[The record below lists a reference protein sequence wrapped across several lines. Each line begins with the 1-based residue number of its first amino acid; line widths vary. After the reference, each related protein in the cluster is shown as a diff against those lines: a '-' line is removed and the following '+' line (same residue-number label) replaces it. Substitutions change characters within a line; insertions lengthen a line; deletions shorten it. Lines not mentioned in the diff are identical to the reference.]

1 MRQFTYLDISFPRVY
16 TKKIMK
22 INKVV
27 LIEPSPAGINVYSKI
42 KILRLGLPIIA
53 SVLKEKGIATKVYA
67 EDIAEIDWK
76 EVEDADLVGISSTT
90 STVLGAFSIAEK
102 IKKMGKFIV
111 MGGAHPTFEPDECLK
126 YCDVVVR
133 GEGEETISELIDVLK
148 EEKPLNAIKG
158 ISFKDKEWRVFHN
171 PFRPSIMDIDKIPDP
186 DFSAVKG
193 FERVSV
199 LPISTS
205 RGCPFSCEFC
215 SVTALFGRKYRVRS
229 IDKVIEELKKY
240 YPKKKYVFFIDDNFS
255 ADPKRT
261 KELLKKIL
269 NEKLKIKW
277 SAQVRVESAL
287 DDELLRLMG
296 KSGCHTVYIGFESI
310 NPASLAEVHKNQMVS
325 FYKEAVR
332 RFRKNGIKV
341 HGMFVFGFDNDDKSI
356 LRKTVDFAIKAKIST
371 IQFLVL
377 TPIPGSKLYEKI
389 KASARLITDQWS
401 KFDGHFVVYKPLK
414 LSAYELQKEVIKGMK
429 KFYSMFSLLRAFL
442 TTKPSKTLFT
452 ETIFRLYGNFT
463 IKKWLRDKKNK
474 IYIKFLKQR
483 S

>member
-1 MRQFTYLDISFPRVY
+1 
-16 TKKIMK
+16 MK

-27 LIEPSPAGINVYSKI
+27 LIEPKPAGVNVYSKF
-42 KILRLGLPIIA
+42 KLLRLGLPIIA
-53 SVLKEKGIATKVYA
+53 SVLKENGIETKVYV

-90 STVLGAFSIAEK
+90 STILGAFSIAER

-133 GEGEETISELIDVLK
+133 GEGEETIKEVIDALR
-148 EEKPLNAIKG
+148 EDKPLNGIKG
-158 ISFKDKEWRVFHN
+158 ISFKDKDGRIFHN
-171 PFRPSIMDIDKIPDP
+171 PFRPYIYDLDKIPDP
-186 DFSAVKG
+186 DFSVVKD
-193 FERVSV
+193 FEKISV

-215 SVTALFGRKYRVRS
+215 SVTTLFGRKYRTRS
-229 IDKVIEELKKY
+229 ADSVISEIKKY
-240 YPKKKYVFFIDDNFS
+240 YPKKKYVFFIDDNF
-255 ADPKRT
+255 AANPERT
-261 KELLKKIL
+261 KELLRRIID
-269 NEKLKIKW
+269 ERLKIKW

-287 DDELLRLMG
+287 DDELLKLMK
-296 KSGCHTVYIGFESI
+296 KSGCHFVFIGFESI
-310 NPASLAEVHKNQMVS
+310 NPASLAEVHKNQMVTI
-325 FYKEAVR
+325 YKEAVQ

-377 TPIPGSKLYEKI
+377 TPIPGSKLYEKM
-389 KASARLITDQWS
+389 KSTARLLTDQWS

-429 KFYSMFSLLRAFL
+429 KFYSIFHIVRAFF
-442 TTKPSKTLFT
+442 TTKPSKTFFM

-463 IKKWLRDKKNK
+463 VRKWLKDKKNK
-474 IYIKFLKQR
+474 LYIKFLKQLKNSYKSSLR
-483 S
+483 LNGSS

>member
-1 MRQFTYLDISFPRVY
+1 
-16 TKKIMK
+16 MK

-27 LIEPSPAGINVYSKI
+27 LIEPRPAGINVYSKF

-53 SVLKEKGIATKVYA
+53 SVLKEKGIESRVYV
-67 EDIAEIDWK
+67 EDIGEIDWK
-76 EVEDADLVGISSTT
+76 EVENSDIVGISSTT
-90 STVLGAFSIAEK
+90 STILGAFSIAEK
-102 IKKMGKFIV
+102 IKRMGKFII
-111 MGGAHPTFEPDECLK
+111 MGGPHPTFEPEECLK

-133 GEGEETISELIDVLK
+133 GEGEETISELIDALR
-148 EEKPLNAIKG
+148 EDRPLNGIKG
-158 ISFKDKEWRVFHN
+158 VSYKDSKGMIFHN
-171 PFRPSIMDIDKIPDP
+171 PFRPHIKDIDKIPDP
-186 DFSAVKG
+186 DFSVVKD

-215 SVTALFGRKYRVRS
+215 SVTTLFGRKYRVRS
-229 IDKVIEELKKY
+229 IDSVIAELKRY
-240 YPKKKYVFFIDDNFS
+240 YPKKKYVFFIDDNF
-255 ADPKRT
+255 AANPERT
-261 KELLKKIL
+261 KELLRRII
-269 NEKLKIKW
+269 EERLKIKW

-287 DDELLRLMG
+287 DDELLKLMG

-325 FYKEAVR
+325 IYKEAVK

-356 LRKTVDFAIKAKIST
+356 LRKTVNFAIKAKIST

-389 KASARLITDQWS
+389 KSTGRLISEQWS

-429 KFYSMFSLLRAFL
+429 RFYSIFSLIRAFL
-442 TTKPSKTLFT
+442 TTKPSKTLLT
-452 ETIFRLYGNFT
+452 ETIYRIYGNFT
-463 IKKWLRDKKNK
+463 IRKWLRDKKNQL
-474 IYIKFLKQR
+474 YIKFLKQLEE
-483 S
+483 SFDNSLSFNETP